1 MNGTLAHWI
10 ISGFLF
16 LWGVAYAG
24 LVAFSFGLATPEH
37 WQDLVAEGRIT
48 ADYAA
53 YIARIP
59 GWVVAITI
67 AAAATRFL
75 GGLSLLFNRAWALP
89 LYAVSLALVV
99 VIMFRGFVLADVAS
113 VIRRSQVVLEI
124 VFLLLSVFAV
134 WYAWRQVLSGVL
146 R

>member
-1 MNGTLAHWI
+1 MNGTLVHWI

-16 LWGVAYAG
+16 LWGLAYAG
-24 LVAFSFGLATPEH
+24 LVTFAFGLATPEH
-37 WQDLVAEGRIT
+37 WQNLVAEGRIT

-53 YIARIP
+53 YIDRIP

-75 GGLSLLFNRAWALP
+75 GGLSLLLNRAWALP
-89 LYAVSLALVV
+89 LYAVSLGLVV

-113 VIRRSQVVLEI
+113 VIRRSQMILEI